1 MDTQHTK
8 KERSQSWLEG
18 LMPWARLAFEATLR
32 VKGWEA
38 RGRVPSGQA
47 WKSPEMQ
54 PGNSYFSRVC
64 VIHFLVN
71 LSWGLT
77 GNVTIAPKS
86 PKGELGPLRLVSP
99 VAYRTHI
106 GLPRCGSTRNS
117 GGHSRGLDQPGPA
130 ARLSPHAL
138 LTSQRGF
145 KNSGVWAQAHPLP
158 PPATGTRLAVPEFSA
173 RRLQGGGQSHGA
185 DSPSLPVSR
194 QQPGLLFLAD
204 SLKIKK
210 PQGCWKW
217 LHQCSKCHLFTDLI
231 FNKYLLSCFFV
242 PLEVMLLIVLPR
254 HWIPWR
260 LNHTQESRGLWFVGH
275 LRFLKFYSDFWS
287 FTQVLSWI
295 GQTLSDS

>member
-1 MDTQHTK
+1 
-8 KERSQSWLEG
+8 
-18 LMPWARLAFEATLR
+18 MPWARLAFEATLR
-32 VKGWEA
+32 AKGWEA
-38 RGRVPSGQA
+38 RGRVPSGQR

-106 GLPRCGSTRNS
+106 GLPRCGSIRNS

-145 KNSGVWAQAHPLP
+145 KNSGVRAQAHPVP
-158 PPATGTRLAVPEFSA
+158 PPATATRLAVPSSVRAGYKEEGKA
-173 RRLQGGGQSHGA
+173 TGRTA
-185 DSPSLPVSR
+185 P
-194 QQPGLLFLAD
+194 
-204 SLKIKK
+204 
-210 PQGCWKW
+210 
-217 LHQCSKCHLFTDLI
+217 
-231 FNKYLLSCFFV
+231 
-242 PLEVMLLIVLPR
+242 
-254 HWIPWR
+254 
-260 LNHTQESRGLWFVGH
+260 
-275 LRFLKFYSDFWS
+275 RFLSPGSSWGYYSWL
-287 FTQVLSWI
+287 TH
-295 GQTLSDS
+295 